1 MTQCI
6 GILGATF
13 DPPHLG
19 HLEPAYAALEQ
30 LQLDEIWLMPN
41 KAPKYKQ
48 EPVAS
53 DTQRWM
59 MTELAAATHPRLKAC
74 DLELKR
80 NNFQPTH
87 ATMIELKKKHPNNQ
101 FYFLMG
107 IDSWS
112 NLHHWKNWQYL
123 TENNLLIVYERP
135 NQNKGQINST
145 VLDWASSRTLSC
157 HQVIKQR
164 PEHGYCCH
172 IQVPQHDISSTQ
184 LRALFQ
190 NEPDQIGTW
199 MPSTVADYIKQH
211 KIYT

>member
-1 MTQCI
+1 MIKSI

-41 KAPKYKQ
+41 KAPEYKK

-53 DTQRWM
+53 DAQRWM

-74 DLELKR
+74 DLELKMAG
-80 NNFQPTH
+80 FQSTH
-87 ATMIELKKKHPNNQ
+87 LTLSSLKQAYPESQ

-107 IDSWS
+107 MDSWS
-112 NLHHWKNWQYL
+112 TLNQWKNWQYL
-123 TENNLLIVYERP
+123 TENNLLIIYERP
-135 NQNKGQINST
+135 QQNTNET
-145 VLDWASSRTLSC
+145 HPEVLHWAASRTLSC

-172 IQVPQHDISSTQ
+172 IQVPQHDISSTK
-184 LRALFQ
+184 LRELFQ
-190 NEPDQIGTW
+190 SAPDQIGTW
-199 MPSTVADYIKQH
+199 MPSTVADYIKEH